1 MFVRSLFTLR
11 RKDSK
16 MAWLG
21 EGSRAG
27 PAIAAAPPPPVAV
40 PRGAASTHAQN
51 SWHGRDS
58 LSHSRHTSATVHQ
71 QQIILPISATFWPE
85 AGRGACGAVR
95 RGFVGSWR
103 GERGSKGACEGQ
115 LGAVR
120 GSCQLWAP
128 AIVRIPD
135 SAAGLLEFLSDHQE
149 RVSGVGEG
157 GLMAR
162 EEGLRD

>member
-1 MFVRSLFTLR
+1 MECERPSGHDGPTCRSGSKVPTCRYVKRSRGRADRAR
-11 RKDSK
+11 R
-16 MAWLG
+16 A
-21 EGSRAG
+21 RTA
-27 PAIAAAPPPPVAV
+27 
-40 PRGAASTHAQN
+40 HAQN

-135 SAAGLLEFLSDHQE
+135 SASGLLEFLSDHQE
-149 RVSGVGEG
+149 RVSGVVGG
-157 GLMAR
+157 GLKK
-162 EEGLRD
+162 G